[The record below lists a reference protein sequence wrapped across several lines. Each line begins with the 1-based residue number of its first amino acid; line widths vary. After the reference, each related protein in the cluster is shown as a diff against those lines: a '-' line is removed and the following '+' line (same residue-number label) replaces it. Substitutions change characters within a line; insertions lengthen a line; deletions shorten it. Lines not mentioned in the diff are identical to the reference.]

1 MSEHAC
7 DTLDIAECVLALVRA
22 ADPKHVMRLYAVF
35 PPTVNG
41 KPVMTTDLMHDAFV
55 CVDSMTASLLLRS
68 WDWAYSTTSGP
79 LRTTPLRCMSWD
91 RYQRLRKEYEAWRA
105 SIVQENVKMAK
116 KSAERMRSLNKVQ
129 QIKHSEKMGGLSPN
143 SATLGQKRLA
153 VSNHVDYP
161 LHTIVALRISPDA
174 APSPN
179 TLKAHFAAMSVNA
192 IDYVDV
198 RPELSVAY
206 IRCAASSV
214 ASMLVEKLGAQSS
227 ILYGEAQAA
236 YWAQVPQRVRN
247 AASKRSLKY
256 TCAG

>member
-1 MSEHAC
+1 
-7 DTLDIAECVLALVRA
+7 
-22 ADPKHVMRLYAVF
+22 
-35 PPTVNG
+35 
-41 KPVMTTDLMHDAFV
+41 MTTDLMHDAFV

-105 SIVQENVKMAK
+105 SIVQENIEMAK